1 MDRAASRAR
10 VAALTPTRHIT
21 RLGRW
26 QGPLLPAVFDLN
38 GPAHYVHWHFF
49 QMSVANLVVIGLMI
63 VVFILAIV
71 IPFPKREI
79 EE

>member
-1 MDRAASRAR
+1 MARWLRHLRGGLAA
-10 VAALTPTRHIT
+10 
-21 RLGRW
+21 
-26 QGPLLPAVFDLN
+26 PAVFNLN

-49 QMSVANLVVIGLMI
+49 QMSVANVIVLGLMI

>member
-1 MDRAASRAR
+1 MADRLRPIKGGLAA
-10 VAALTPTRHIT
+10 
-21 RLGRW
+21 
-26 QGPLLPAVFDLN
+26 PAVFNLN

-49 QMSVANLVVIGLMI
+49 QMSVANVIVIGLMI
-63 VVFILAIV
+63 VVFVLALV

>member
-1 MDRAASRAR
+1 MRESAGLFRPLRGGLAA
-10 VAALTPTRHIT
+10 
-21 RLGRW
+21 
-26 QGPLLPAVFDLN
+26 PAVFNLN

-49 QMSVANLVVIGLMI
+49 QMSVANVVVIVLMI
-63 VVFILAIV
+63 VVFIVAIV

>member
-1 MDRAASRAR
+1 MRNR
-10 VAALTPTRHIT
+10 VI
-21 RLGRW
+21 RLRGLRR
-26 QGPLLPAVFDLN
+26 GLVAPAVFDLN

-63 VVFILAIV
+63 VVFLLAIV

>member
-1 MDRAASRAR
+1 MAGRLRLLKGG
-10 VAALTPTRHIT
+10 VAT
-21 RLGRW
+21 
-26 QGPLLPAVFDLN
+26 PAVFNLN

-49 QMSVANLVVIGLMI
+49 QMSVANVVVIGLMI
-63 VVFILAIV
+63 VVFVLALV

>member
-1 MDRAASRAR
+1 MGRRAR
-10 VAALTPTRHIT
+10 ISACRDGGFHA
-21 RLGRW
+21 W
-26 QGPLLPAVFDLN
+26 SPAIFNLN

-71 IPFPKREI
+71 LPFPKREI

>member
-1 MDRAASRAR
+1 LRDIAGRLKPLRGGLAA
-10 VAALTPTRHIT
+10 
-21 RLGRW
+21 
-26 QGPLLPAVFDLN
+26 PAVFNLDS
-38 GPAHYVHWHFF
+38 PARYVHWHFF

-63 VVFILAIV
+63 VVFILALV

>member
-1 MDRAASRAR
+1 MRDMHGWLRPLKGGLAA
-10 VAALTPTRHIT
+10 
-21 RLGRW
+21 
-26 QGPLLPAVFDLN
+26 PAVFDLN

-49 QMSVANLVVIGLMI
+49 QMSVANVLVIVLMI

>member
-1 MDRAASRAR
+1 MAS
-10 VAALTPTRHIT
+10 
-21 RLGRW
+21 
-26 QGPLLPAVFDLN
+26 AVINLN
-38 GPAHYVHWHFF
+38 NPAHYVHWHFF
-49 QMSVANLVVIGLMI
+49 QMSVANLVVVGLMI

>member
-1 MDRAASRAR
+1 MPASREEVRLRDMASR
-10 VAALTPTRHIT
+10 LRPFRGGLAA
-21 RLGRW
+21 
-26 QGPLLPAVFDLN
+26 PAIFNLN

-49 QMSVANLVVIGLMI
+49 QMSVANVIVIGLMI

-71 IPFPKREI
+71 LPFPKREI

>member
-1 MDRAASRAR
+1 MVAS
-10 VAALTPTRHIT
+10 I
-21 RLGRW
+21 
-26 QGPLLPAVFDLN
+26 FNLN

-49 QMSVANLVVIGLMI
+49 QMSVANLIVIGLMI
-63 VVFILAIV
+63 VVFIAAIL